1 MASEDSEPQRV
12 LSGESVESW
21 DMKRHAS
28 SAFKQQRLPAWSPVL
43 SPATVLPVFL
53 VTGAILIPAG
63 VALLFLS
70 ETVGE
75 HRIAYTYCPQ
85 YFQENRTFGE
95 RNCAVVIAE
104 TNETCHCAYNFS
116 LKRSYRAPV
125 FIYYQLSNYYQNHRR
140 YVNSR
145 DDYQLRGKLYDR
157 VSSYC
162 APYDY
167 DDEGRPIAPCG
178 AIADSLFNDSLRLEL
193 RWLGHPDNE
202 TEEDAEEQEEQVA
215 GRAAPPL
222 DVPLPMDVPVLRTG
236 IAWPSDKQRRY
247 ANPPGNLTAA
257 LAGFAKPR
265 SWRRHVYELDPD
277 NEDNNGFVNE
287 DLIVWMRTSALPKF
301 RKLYRRVDHS
311 REPFADG
318 LPAGN
323 YTLHVEYNYPVAS
336 FSGSKVFIVTSTTA
350 VGAGNQFLGAAYV
363 TCGCVCM
370 LLGAMFVALHLRYR
384 QAAAFMVTV
393 ERETPYL

>member
-12 LSGESVESW
+12 LSGESLESW

-53 VTGAILIPAG
+53 VTGAFLIPAG

-116 LKRSYRAPV
+116 LKRSYRGEATTGRSVTESWARRRPEDAVAASAAVRSSRGPHPGVFPPV

-167 DDEGRPIAPCG
+167 DDEGRPI
-178 AIADSLFNDSLRLEL
+178 D
-193 RWLGHPDNE
+193 
-202 TEEDAEEQEEQVA
+202 
-215 GRAAPPL
+215 
-222 DVPLPMDVPVLRTG
+222 
-236 IAWPSDKQRRY
+236 
-247 ANPPGNLTAA
+247 
-257 LAGFAKPR
+257 
-265 SWRRHVYELDPD
+265 
-277 NEDNNGFVNE
+277 
-287 DLIVWMRTSALPKF
+287 
-301 RKLYRRVDHS
+301 
-311 REPFADG
+311 
-318 LPAGN
+318 
-323 YTLHVEYNYPVAS
+323 
-336 FSGSKVFIVTSTTA
+336 
-350 VGAGNQFLGAAYV
+350 
-363 TCGCVCM
+363 
-370 LLGAMFVALHLRYR
+370 
-384 QAAAFMVTV
+384 TV
-393 ERETPYL
+393 